1 VGHITGSVAEEN
13 DNDPVE
19 VRGDQILGSAL
30 DTSLGYPPTSPIY
43 HRGGFTY
50 DNKYWRYYPNG
61 MIASSE
67 NTCAQ
72 VLYGP
77 IYEFYDGIGQFDGA
91 LGFPT
96 TDVATLPDGTSY
108 AAFENGALWLNASNQ
123 VQEVLPL
130 PPGMVKAFSG
140 GLDPSVAG
148 ITQFAQTKV
157 QELVT
162 TALASQGAQD
172 KATVT
177 ATLAF
182 DSVGQG
188 ACIGAGF
195 SSVGTSLP
203 RSHTFRVHVEASL
216 NGCWGILGNIA
227 SADLHVTVRLRLQGS
242 TVSGFLEGYTIDGVS
257 TPAGAFDEELRSQLR
272 QALDGEY
279 GQDLINQQV
288 PSGVQVLAVSVDQHG
303 NVLICIEP
311 LCTMSTL
318 SAQVEGSLRGETL
331 ARLRAFRDE
340 LFADSSI
347 APQFAQ
353 IVDVFGPLFIN
364 LLHAQPDGQE
374 LGGQVAKMLVGAA
387 QDPDREGLKREVITT
402 AEQLVEAEEHAR
414 EHRDYVPLVLGRAI
428 RQLRRAAAQGQD
440 LAAALSEAPSVF
452 ERHRRDDD
460 EDRDD

>member
-1 VGHITGSVAEEN
+1 MGHITGSVAEEN

-30 DTSLGYPPTSPIY
+30 DTYLGYPPTSPIY

-77 IYEFYDGIGQFDGA
+77 IYEFYDGIRQFDGA

-157 QELVT
+157 QELIT
-162 TALASQGAQD
+162 TALASQGAQG

-203 RSHTFRVHVEASL
+203 RSHTFRVHVEGSL

-242 TVSGFLEGYTIDGVS
+242 TVSGFLEEYTIDGVS
-257 TPAGAFDEELRSQLR
+257 TPAGAFDAELRSQLK

-279 GQDLINQQV
+279 GQDLIKQQV
-288 PSGVQVLAVSVDQHG
+288 PSGIQVLGVSVDQHG
-303 NVLICIEP
+303 NVLH
-311 LCTMSTL
+311 LHR
-318 SAQVEGSLRGETL
+318 AAVHDVNALRTGRRLT
-331 ARLRAFRDE
+331 ARRDVTRLRTFRDE
-340 LFADSSI
+340 LFAESSI
-347 APQFAQ
+347 ARQFAQ

-364 LLHAQPDGQE
+364 RLHAQPDGQE
-374 LGGQVAKMLVGAA
+374 LGGHIAKMLVGAA
-387 QDPDREGLKREVITT
+387 QDPDREGLKREVIAT

-414 EHRDYVPLVLGRAI
+414 EHPDYVPLVLGRAI
-428 RQLRRAAAQGQD
+428 RQLRHAAAQGQD
-440 LAAALSEAPSVF
+440 LAAVLREPRSVF
-452 ERHRRDDD
+452 EREGRDDD